1 MCKISA
7 DSEDS
12 SQIFLENSYIS
23 AKCLEIMYR
32 YFTDRRKP
40 PADNYIAVTYMLQTF
55 NLYVSLVR
63 VLKGTTILYEAS
75 RLTVLC
81 QMF

>member
-12 SQIFLENSYIS
+12 SQIFLKNSYIS
-23 AKCLEIMYR
+23 AKCLEIIYR

-40 PADNYIAVTYMLQTF
+40 TADNCSAVTDMLQIF
-55 NLYVSLVR
+55 AD
-63 VLKGTTILYEAS
+63 I
-75 RLTVLC
+75 
-81 QMF
+81 

>member
-23 AKCLEIMYR
+23 AKCLEIIYR
-32 YFTDRRKP
+32 YFTHGRKP
-40 PADNYIAVTYMLQTF
+40 TADNYSAVTYMLQIF
-55 NLYVSLVR
+55 AD
-63 VLKGTTILYEAS
+63 I
-75 RLTVLC
+75 
-81 QMF
+81 